1 MAFCSQQEKEPLPQ
15 PTEGFPLAGEAA
27 PGRAQ
32 LCCFG
37 QTSDLQLV
45 RDALRSLRNSFSGH
59 DPQHHT
65 IDSLEQGISSL
76 MERLHRMETHRRQ
89 DRRVRA
95 PPGTQLLP
103 LAPQP
108 GSASEVT
115 RCCFGFVCQVR
126 GKSPA
131 SRATNECRDSWPP
144 KSSKCLADPALP
156 LV

>member
-1 MAFCSQQEKEPLPQ
+1 ML
-15 PTEGFPLAGEAA
+15 GWG
-27 PGRAQ
+27 Q

-76 MERLHRMETHRRQ
+76 MERLHRLETHKRQ

-95 PPGTQLLP
+95 PPGTH
-103 LAPQP
+103 QP
-108 GSASEVT
+108 S
-115 RCCFGFVCQVR
+115 
-126 GKSPA
+126 
-131 SRATNECRDSWPP
+131 
-144 KSSKCLADPALP
+144 LALP
-156 LV
+156 GR